1 MVWSSFDWVLL
12 AVPGQEGRVKCFARE
27 TFAVMTEDL
36 ACIIAHHKS
45 GFFKAELSHEALSS
59 GVKGGKGF
67 DSRLHL

>member
-1 MVWSSFDWVLL
+1 MF
-12 AVPGQEGRVKCFARE
+12 RARNICDD
-27 TFAVMTEDL
+27 ARGSG
-36 ACIIAHHKS
+36 AHHKG